1 MKLQWIT
8 YPSKDT
14 INKLPP
20 NEQVKAMVK
29 ALVTYEKLLR
39 RELQEVE
46 KLKAEIVVM
55 LLKE

>member
-1 MKLQWIT
+1 MELQWIT

-20 NEQVKAMVK
+20 KKQVKAMVN